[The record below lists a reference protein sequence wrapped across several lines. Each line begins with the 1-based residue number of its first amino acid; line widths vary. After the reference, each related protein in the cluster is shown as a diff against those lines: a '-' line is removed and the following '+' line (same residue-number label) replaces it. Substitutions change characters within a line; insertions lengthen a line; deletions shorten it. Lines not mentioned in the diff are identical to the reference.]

1 MKRGATTAVNSSGSV
16 PKNFGMVRNKSGL
29 GPSAPADCRIVKV
42 PGGTLPA
49 VGNFEMGPS
58 ALCSVQC
65 NCETAACNS
74 GPAARWATGM
84 IVRMVVRT
92 VSG

>member
-1 MKRGATTAVNSSGSV
+1 MKTAAVNSYGSV
-16 PKNFGMVRNKSGL
+16 PNNFGMGRNRSGL

-42 PGGTLPA
+42 PDGTLPA
-49 VGNFEMGPS
+49 VGNFGMGLS
-58 ALCSVQC
+58 ALCSVPC
-65 NCETAACNS
+65 NCGTAVCNS
-74 GPAARWATGM
+74 VPTVCWATGM

>member
-16 PKNFGMVRNKSGL
+16 PKNFGMVRNRSGL

-42 PGGTLPA
+42 PDGTLPA
-49 VGNFEMGPS
+49 VGNFGMGLS
-58 ALCSVQC
+58 ALCSVPC
-65 NCETAACNS
+65 NCGTAVCNS
-74 GPAARWATGM
+74 VPAVCWATGM
-84 IVRMVVRT
+84 IVRT